1 MPDGEKITEIIL
13 SIFRLN
19 GRIIEWGDQLSSE
32 FGLTSARWQVLG
44 AIALAGAPQTVPDIA
59 DRMGV
64 TRQATQKQVNL
75 LEGEGLLRKRA
86 NPRHRR
92 SPHYLLTEVGESAY
106 AQVSEKYQAWARD
119 VATHA
124 PPGVLDG
131 AIAGLRFVAT
141 HVPDIRAERS

>member
-1 MPDGEKITEIIL
+1 MSDSEKITEIIL

-44 AIALAGAPQTVPDIA
+44 AIALANAPQTVPDIA

-75 LEGEGLLRKRA
+75 LEGEGLVRKRA

-92 SPHYLLTEVGESAY
+92 SPHYLLTEAGASSY
-106 AQVSEKYQAWARD
+106 ARVSEKYQAWARTA
-119 VATHA
+119 VTQA
-124 PPGVLDG
+124 PAGILDG
-131 AIAGLRFVAT
+131 AIAGLRFLAT
-141 HVPDIRAERS
+141 HVPDIEGE